1 MCVCV
6 CFSTLRSHLNC
17 GTIWLRVLQDSTD
30 CAAASRGSWPGQ
42 RCLLTGKMITCF
54 NHTDRSAPWVA
65 LCWGITTANLS
76 TRMEHTALNSEMVI
90 CFLVYFYLHRQ
101 AISEFFC
108 ILLIRFLSFLRTKW
122 NPAKLQLLTF
132 FFPFFDILVMSIH
145 YWPVGCLY
153 FQCEANYKA
162 FIWISASAI
171 SPVGLK

>member
-1 MCVCV
+1 MQHSKDLNKKHINLDMCVCV

-101 AISEFFC
+101 AISEFFAYC
-108 ILLIRFLSFLRTKW
+108 SLGSSDIFLSFLWHLSYVHT
-122 NPAKLQLLTF
+122 LLTSW
-132 FFPFFDILVMSIH
+132 L
-145 YWPVGCLY
+145 PVFSVRSKL
-153 FQCEANYKA
+153 
-162 FIWISASAI
+162 
-171 SPVGLK
+171 